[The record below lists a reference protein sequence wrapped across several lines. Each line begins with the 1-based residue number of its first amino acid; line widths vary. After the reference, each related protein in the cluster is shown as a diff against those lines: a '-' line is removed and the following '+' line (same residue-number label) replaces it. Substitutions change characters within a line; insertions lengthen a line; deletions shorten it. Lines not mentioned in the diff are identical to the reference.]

1 MKNKPPVITSEH
13 DKWIEDRL
21 KKAEEG
27 QSALDEQSDGGV
39 MTKIGSSGGASEEID
54 PKRSKKFIFKPGP
67 KITKEKN
74 IKKKK
79 EE

>member
-27 QSALDEQSDGGV
+27 QSTLDEQSDGGV
-39 MTKIGSSGGASEEID
+39 MTKIGSSGRASEEID
-54 PKRSKKFIFKPGP
+54 PRKKFIFKPGP
-67 KITKEKN
+67 KITKEKKV
-74 IKKKK
+74 KKKK